1 MCISLIF
8 ISLYICFLFFFLPYY
23 LLFSHVSNAVYFRA
37 TFTLEKVKKEEPEFV
52 SMGVATPVSGF
63 DTIKRAETR
72 VADTDTYKGRVQK
85 LPQDEMVR
93 IYRCHRV
100 LKVDQKLLSFV
111 RRVWPVGSFRWERV
125 PLLIGAF

>member
-8 ISLYICFLFFFLPYY
+8 ISCLYIFFLPYY
-23 LLFSHVSNAVYFRA
+23 LLSSHVLNAVYFRA

-93 IYRCHRV
+93 IYRFHRV

>member
-1 MCISLIF
+1 M
-8 ISLYICFLFFFLPYY
+8 
-23 LLFSHVSNAVYFRA
+23 NAVYFRA

-100 LKVDQKLLSFV
+100 LKVDQNFYHLSDAFGQLGLS
-111 RRVWPVGSFRWERV
+111 VGREFHC
-125 PLLIGAF
+125 